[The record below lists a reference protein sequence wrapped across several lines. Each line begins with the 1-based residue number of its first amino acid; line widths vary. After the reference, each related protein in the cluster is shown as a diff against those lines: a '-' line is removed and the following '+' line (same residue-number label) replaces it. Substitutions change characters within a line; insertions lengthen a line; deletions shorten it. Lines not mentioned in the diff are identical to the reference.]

1 MRSISLLARA
11 LPLAAAPLL
20 LQPSAAHADESEF
33 WIELATK
40 GDIAPGTALKIEVE
54 QRRKAGPDEYIFG
67 AVVDRDV
74 AEGVTIGGGVEVH
87 DTGGF
92 TEVRPYQQVGYSTG
106 ILSLRT
112 RIEERFYD
120 DADRMALRLRQRVQL
135 SDDIAPKL
143 KAAGSVELLYQLRD
157 RNDGGPQRI
166 DQWRFNAG
174 LTYRAAERLEV
185 TGGYLLQLR
194 PRPGGDTYTHVPQA
208 SLAYRF

>member
-1 MRSISLLARA
+1 MRSVSRLAR
-11 LPLAAAPLL
+11 LSPLAAVPLL
-20 LQPSAAHADESEF
+20 LQPSAALADETEF
-33 WIELATK
+33 WVELAAK
-40 GDIAPGTALKIEVE
+40 GEIAPGTSFKFELEE
-54 QRRKAGPDEYIFG
+54 RRKDGPNEYIVG

-74 AEGVTIGGGVEVH
+74 GDGFSIGGGMEVH

-92 TEVRPYQQVGYSTG
+92 TEIRPYQQVGYKAG

-120 DADRMALRLRQRVQL
+120 DADRMALRLRQRVQI
-135 SDDIAPKL
+135 SDSIAPKL

-157 RNDGGPQRI
+157 RTDGGPQRI
-166 DQWRFNAG
+166 DQWRFHAG
-174 LTYRAAERLEV
+174 LTYSAADKLEI

>member
-1 MRSISLLARA
+1 MRSMSPRARV
-11 LPLAAAPLL
+11 LPLAAVPLL
-20 LQPSAAHADESEF
+20 LQPSAAFADDSEF
-33 WIELATK
+33 WIELSAK
-40 GDIAPGTALKIEVE
+40 GDIAPGTALKLEVE
-54 QRRKAGPDEYIFG
+54 QRRKAGPGEYIVG
-67 AVVDRDV
+67 AVVDRDM
-74 AEGVTIGGGVEVH
+74 GDGFTIGGGMEVH

-92 TEVRPYQQVGYSTG
+92 TEIRPYQQVGYSTG

-120 DADRMALRLRQRVQL
+120 ESDRMALRLRQRIQL
-135 SDDIAPKL
+135 SDDVAPKL